1 MIKLLKEE
9 LDNSEKKEIISNYEN
24 KLKEVDTYID
34 TKLNDVIES
43 IKNLKNSIKY
53 DVITDEISSFYIDDD
68 SLSLYEDELDD
79 EIESDELAKEVNNFI
94 SMSNNDIDYIIE
106 DSIMKLFQ

>member
-9 LDNSEKKEIISNYEN
+9 LSSSEKKEIISNYEN
-24 KLKEVDTYID
+24 KLKEVDSYID
-34 TKLNDVIES
+34 NKLDDIIES

-53 DVITDEISSFYIDDD
+53 DIITDEISSFYVDDD

-79 EIESDELAKEVNNFI
+79 EIESDELTKEVNNFI

>member
-9 LDNSEKKEIISNYEN
+9 LSSSEKKNIISNYEN
-24 KLKEVDTYID
+24 KLKEVDNYID
-34 TKLNDVIES
+34 NKLDDIIES

-53 DVITDEISSFYIDDD
+53 DIVTDEISSFYVDDD

-79 EIESDELAKEVNNFI
+79 EIESNELTKEVNNFI

-106 DSIMKLFQ
+106 DNIMKLFQ

>member
-24 KLKEVDTYID
+24 KLKEVDSYID
-34 TKLNDVIES
+34 DKLNDIIES

-53 DVITDEISSFYIDDD
+53 DIVTDEISSFYVDDN
-68 SLSLYEDELDD
+68 SLSLHEDELDD
-79 EIESDELAKEVNNFI
+79 EIESDELTKEVNNFI
-94 SMSNNDIDYIIE
+94 SMSNNDINYIIE
-106 DSIMKLFQ
+106 DNIMKLFQ

>member
-9 LDNSEKKEIISNYEN
+9 LSSSEKKEIVSKYEN
-24 KLKEVDTYID
+24 KLKEVDSYID
-34 TKLNDVIES
+34 DKLDDIIES

-53 DVITDEISSFYIDDD
+53 DIVTDEISSFYVDDD

-79 EIESDELAKEVNNFI
+79 EIESDELTKEVNNFI